1 MDGKVLLTFN
11 ARNEHDRTKFCEDLR
26 ESILEMDEME
36 ALRID
41 AELERQK
48 ANGSRHG
55 SVDGSNGDKGSTNR
69 SRLGSGV
76 ADGQIAETEEYQW
89 T

>member
-41 AELERQK
+41 AGLERQK
-48 ANGSRHG
+48 
-55 SVDGSNGDKGSTNR
+55 TNAAVPR
-69 SRLGSGV
+69 TG
-76 ADGQIAETEEYQW
+76 
-89 T
+89 